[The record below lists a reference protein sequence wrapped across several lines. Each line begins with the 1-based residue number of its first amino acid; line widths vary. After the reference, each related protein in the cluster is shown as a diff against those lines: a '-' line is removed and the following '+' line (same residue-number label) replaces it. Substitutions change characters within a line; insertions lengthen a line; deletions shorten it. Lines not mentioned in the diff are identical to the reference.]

1 MVKSITVKLDA
12 VEMMIYFWQAVSE
25 REKVSEMYMREVAD
39 KHEMKYLYDEEFNQ
53 ESVRKV
59 LSAISNREL
68 LSGATKAERKF
79 WNNNMWMMEDLENM
93 RNMIKPIKT
102 LNLDDLKD
110 SISGED
116 KDLEVVF
123 IPGHQSEYT
132 IDENKLVIN
141 FFRIMVDYM
150 DPNKVTISQ
159 KPLKEYIKEKL
170 QEV

>member
-1 MVKSITVKLDA
+1 MVKSITVSLDA

-39 KHEMKYLYDEEFNQ
+39 RAEMKYLYNEEFNQ

-68 LSGATKAERKF
+68 LSGATKAEMKF
-79 WNNNMWMMEDLENM
+79 WNNNMWMMEDFENM

-102 LNLDDLKD
+102 LNLEDIKE
-110 SISGED
+110 SIDGED

-123 IPGHQSEYT
+123 VPGHLKEYT
-132 IDENKLVIN
+132 IDGNKLIIN
-141 FFRIMVDYM
+141 FFRIMVNYE
-150 DPNKVTISQ
+150 DPSKVTISQ
-159 KPLKEYIKEKL
+159 KPLKEYIKERL
-170 QEV
+170 QEI